1 MRPCGMSKADA
12 FGICSK
18 CGSIV
23 LFHGDFQFDANGN
36 SEVYPCEYCDNDI
49 QLKKDGGYAEH

>member
-1 MRPCGMSKADA
+1 MSKADV
-12 FGICSK
+12 FGICTE

-23 LFHGDFQFDANGN
+23 LFHGDFQFDADGN
-36 SEVYPCEYCDNDI
+36 SEIYPCEYCNNDI